1 MVIFTSLIKQRRLQ
15 VPTIID
21 CEAGAIDKKEGVFM
35 NYIKSLR
42 QHIGTEP
49 IIAPGSAI
57 IVLNDNNELLLQLRS
72 DTNDWGLPGG
82 GMEIGDSFE
91 ETAQKELFEETGLIA
106 QELILVGLAS
116 GREYYYKFP
125 HGDEIYNAT
134 AIYRA
139 TGVTGTLKKNKESKA
154 LNYFALDQLPN
165 LNSTTSKL
173 LEKVG
178 YIAVGV

>member
-1 MVIFTSLIKQRRLQ
+1 
-15 VPTIID
+15 
-21 CEAGAIDKKEGVFM
+21 M

-42 QHIGTEP
+42 QHIGTRP

-57 IVLNDNNELLLQLRS
+57 IVLNEKNEILLQLRS

-116 GREYYYKFP
+116 GKELYYKFP
-125 HGDEIYNAT
+125 HGDEIYNVT
-134 AIYRA
+134 AIYK
-139 TGVTGTLKKNKESKA
+139 TTNVTGTIKKNEESKA
-154 LNYFALDQLPN
+154 LKYFSLDKLPILNY
-165 LNSTTSKL
+165 TTLKL

-178 YIAVGV
+178 YI

>member
-1 MVIFTSLIKQRRLQ
+1 
-15 VPTIID
+15 
-21 CEAGAIDKKEGVFM
+21 M
-35 NYIKSLR
+35 NYIQSLR
-42 QHIGTEP
+42 QHIGTRP

-57 IVLNDNNELLLQLRS
+57 VVLNDHNELLLQLRS

-106 QELILVGLAS
+106 QQFELIGLAS
-116 GREYYYKFP
+116 GKDLYFKFP

-134 AIYRA
+134 AIFKA
-139 TGVTGTLKKNKESKA
+139 TAVTGTLKKNEESQALKYYPLDNLPH
-154 LNYFALDQLPN
+154 LNY
-165 LNSTTSKL
+165 TTCKL

-178 YIAVGV
+178 YISKDKGYCL

>member
-1 MVIFTSLIKQRRLQ
+1 
-15 VPTIID
+15 
-21 CEAGAIDKKEGVFM
+21 M

-42 QHIGTEP
+42 QHIGTKP

-57 IVLNDNNELLLQLRS
+57 IVLNENNELLLQLRS

-91 ETAQKELFEETGLIA
+91 ETACKELYEETGLVA
-106 QELILVGLAS
+106 EELKLLGLAS
-116 GREYYYKFP
+116 GKELYYKFP

-134 AIYRA
+134 AIFKA
-139 TGVTGTLKKNKESKA
+139 TAVTGSIKQNEESRDLK
-154 LNYFALDQLPN
+154 YFPLEKLPN
-165 LNSTTSKL
+165 LNYTTVKL

-178 YIAVGV
+178 YLSMD